1 MPVNKAWSRREY
13 LGEHEIAQ
21 NLTLS
26 SKTHSCKIE
35 SYWHR
40 GDRTMD
46 QGRKDS
52 SFYRTVARFVRSLMG
67 LLIIAAWP
75 GLALAQGGETEVTKT
90 TPSNPPP
97 VVSAP
102 APVPPAPAAPAHVAS
117 KAASPVGGSVS
128 SGWRAKTAQPPQSP
142 PQPQTPA
149 PVPALVQESNQEII
163 GKVNDYFNK
172 LTNLE
177 GTFVQTDPDNSQ
189 KQGRFYFAR
198 PGRLRFDYSLP
209 SRLKIISNGY
219 YLAIEDYALNTSD
232 KYPLEMTPFRLLLSE
247 TVDLAKEANILG
259 IEQGPDVIVVTV
271 EDKKGDAA
279 GRISLF
285 FDKENMSLKQWIIT
299 DAQGLDTRIQVS
311 DLEQNKRV
319 SAELF
324 EFSKDVGFHR
334 E

>member
-1 MPVNKAWSRREY
+1 
-13 LGEHEIAQ
+13 
-21 NLTLS
+21 
-26 SKTHSCKIE
+26 
-35 SYWHR
+35 
-40 GDRTMD
+40 MD
-46 QGRKDS
+46 QGRTAS
-52 SFYRTVARFVRSLMG
+52 SFSSTGARFVRRLIG
-67 LLIIAAWP
+67 LLIIATLP
-75 GLALAQGGETEVTKT
+75 QVALAQGGETAVAKS

-97 VVSAP
+97 VASAP
-102 APVPPAPAAPAHVAS
+102 APVPPAPIPPAAVAPAPAPTVAA
-117 KAASPVGGSVS
+117 KAASPVGGNGGL
-128 SGWRAKTAQPPQSP
+128 GWGAKTAQPPQP
-142 PQPQTPA
+142 APQVAA
-149 PVPALVQESNQEII
+149 PVPVRPVQESDSEII

-172 LTNLE
+172 LANLE
-177 GTFVQTDPDNSQ
+177 GTFIQTDPDNTQ

-209 SRLKIISNGY
+209 SRLKIISDGY

-259 IEQGPDVIVVTV
+259 IEQGPDTVVVTV

-279 GRISLF
+279 GKISLF
-285 FDKENMSLKQWIIT
+285 FNKADMSLRQWIIT
-299 DAQGLDTRIQVS
+299 DAQGLDTRIQIN

-324 EFSKDVGFHR
+324 EFSKEIGFHR

>member
-1 MPVNKAWSRREY
+1 
-13 LGEHEIAQ
+13 
-21 NLTLS
+21 
-26 SKTHSCKIE
+26 
-35 SYWHR
+35 
-40 GDRTMD
+40 MD

-52 SFYRTVARFVRSLMG
+52 RFYRTVAPFVRSLIG
-67 LLIIAAWP
+67 LSIIAAWP

-90 TPSNPPP
+90 IPSNPPP
-97 VVSAP
+97 VVSEPVP
-102 APVPPAPAAPAHVAS
+102 APPPPAPPAHVAA
-117 KAASPVGGSVS
+117 KAASPVGGS
-128 SGWRAKTAQPPQSP
+128 SGWGAKTAQPPHSH

-149 PVPALVQESNQEII
+149 PVPALVQESNEEII
-163 GKVNDYFNK
+163 VKVNDYFNK

-189 KQGRFYFAR
+189 KHGRFYFAR
-198 PGRLRFDYSLP
+198 PGRLRFDYYPP

-247 TVDLAKEANILG
+247 TVDLSKEANILG
-259 IEQGPDVIVVTV
+259 IEQGPDVVVVTV

-285 FDKENMSLKQWIIT
+285 FDKENMTLKQWIIT

>member
-1 MPVNKAWSRREY
+1 
-13 LGEHEIAQ
+13 
-21 NLTLS
+21 
-26 SKTHSCKIE
+26 
-35 SYWHR
+35 
-40 GDRTMD
+40 MD
-46 QGRKDS
+46 QGRKVS
-52 SFYRTVARFVRSLMG
+52 SFYRTGARLLRRLIG
-67 LLIIAAWP
+67 LLIIATLP
-75 GLALAQGGETEVTKT
+75 EVTLAQGGETEVTKT
-90 TPSNPPP
+90 TPANPPP

-102 APVPPAPAAPAHVAS
+102 VPIPPAPVAPAHAPAVAA
-117 KAASPVGGSVS
+117 KAASPVGGSGG
-128 SGWRAKTAQPPQSP
+128 SGWGAKTAQPPLSP
-142 PQPQTPA
+142 PQPQMPALVPA
-149 PVPALVQESNQEII
+149 PVQESNQEII

-177 GTFVQTDPDNSQ
+177 GAFVQTDPDNSQ

-247 TVDLAKEANILG
+247 TVDLSKDANILG
-259 IEQGPDVIVVTV
+259 IEQGPDAVVLTV

-285 FDKENMSLKQWIIT
+285 FDKESMSLKQWIIT

-324 EFSKDVGFHR
+324 EFSKEVGFHR
-334 E
+334 D

>member
-1 MPVNKAWSRREY
+1 
-13 LGEHEIAQ
+13 
-21 NLTLS
+21 
-26 SKTHSCKIE
+26 
-35 SYWHR
+35 
-40 GDRTMD
+40 MD

-52 SFYRTVARFVRSLMG
+52 SFYRTVVRFVRSLVG
-67 LLIIAAWP
+67 LLIIATWP
-75 GLALAQGGETEVTKT
+75 ELALAQGGETEVTKT

-102 APVPPAPAAPAHVAS
+102 VPVPPAPVAPAHAPAVAA
-117 KAASPVGGSVS
+117 KAASPVGGSGG
-128 SGWRAKTAQPPQSP
+128 SGWGAKTAQPPQSP
-142 PQPQTPA
+142 PQPQPQMPA
-149 PVPALVQESNQEII
+149 PVLAPVQESNPEII

-198 PGRLRFDYSLP
+198 PGRLRFDYSPP

-247 TVDLAKEANILG
+247 TVDLSKDANILG
-259 IEQGPDVIVVTV
+259 IEQGPDAVVLTV

>member
-1 MPVNKAWSRREY
+1 
-13 LGEHEIAQ
+13 
-21 NLTLS
+21 
-26 SKTHSCKIE
+26 
-35 SYWHR
+35 
-40 GDRTMD
+40 MD
-46 QGRKDS
+46 HGRKVS
-52 SFYRTVARFVRSLMG
+52 SFSSTGARFVRRFVG
-67 LLIIAAWP
+67 LLIIATLP
-75 GLALAQGGETEVTKT
+75 QLALAQGGETEVAKT

-102 APVPPAPAAPAHVAS
+102 VPVLPAPVTPAPGPAVAA
-117 KAASPVGGSVS
+117 KAASPVGGSGGGA
-128 SGWRAKTAQPPQSP
+128 GWQAKTAQPPQ
-142 PQPQTPA
+142 PQAAAPA
-149 PVPALVQESNQEII
+149 PVRPAQENDQDVI
-163 GKVNDYFNK
+163 GKVNDFFNK

-177 GTFVQTDPDNSQ
+177 GTFVQTDPDNTQ

-198 PGRLRFDYSLP
+198 PGRLRFDYSPP
-209 SRLKIISNGY
+209 SRLKIISDGY

-259 IEQGPDVIVVTV
+259 IEQGPDTVVMTV

-285 FDKENMSLKQWIIT
+285 FNKADMSLKQWIIT

-324 EFSKDVGFHR
+324 EFSKEIGFHR
-334 E
+334 D

>member
-1 MPVNKAWSRREY
+1 
-13 LGEHEIAQ
+13 
-21 NLTLS
+21 
-26 SKTHSCKIE
+26 
-35 SYWHR
+35 
-40 GDRTMD
+40 MD
-46 QGRKDS
+46 QGRKVS
-52 SFYRTVARFVRSLMG
+52 SFYRTGALFARCLIG
-67 LLIIAAWP
+67 LSIIAALP
-75 GLALAQGGETEVTKT
+75 ELALSQGGETEVAKT

-97 VVSAP
+97 VASAPVPAPP
-102 APVPPAPAAPAHVAS
+102 APVEPAPVAAAKPS
-117 KAASPVGGSVS
+117 SPVGGSS
-128 SGWRAKTAQPPQSP
+128 GAGGWRAKTAQPRHHVEP
-142 PQPQTPA
+142 PA
-149 PVPALVQESNQEII
+149 PIPVRESDQEIV

-189 KQGRFYFAR
+189 KKGRFYFAR
-198 PGRLRFDYSLP
+198 PGRLRFDYYPP

-259 IEQGPDVIVVTV
+259 IEQGPDTVVITV

-285 FDKENMSLKQWIIT
+285 FNKADMSLKQWIIT
-299 DAQGLDTRIQVS
+299 DAQGLNTRIEVA

-334 E
+334 D

>member
-1 MPVNKAWSRREY
+1 
-13 LGEHEIAQ
+13 
-21 NLTLS
+21 
-26 SKTHSCKIE
+26 
-35 SYWHR
+35 
-40 GDRTMD
+40 MD
-46 QGRKDS
+46 QGRKVS
-52 SFYRTVARFVRSLMG
+52 SFSSTGARFVRRFVG
-67 LLIIAAWP
+67 LLIIATLP
-75 GLALAQGGETEVTKT
+75 QVALAQGGETAVAKT
-90 TPSNPPP
+90 IPSNPPP

-102 APVPPAPAAPAHVAS
+102 APVLPAPVAPAPGPAVAA
-117 KAASPVGGSVS
+117 KAASPVGGSGGA
-128 SGWRAKTAQPPQSP
+128 GWQAKTAQPPQ
-142 PQPQTPA
+142 PQAAPPA
-149 PVPALVQESNQEII
+149 PVRPAQENDQEVI
-163 GKVNDYFNK
+163 GKVNDFFNK

-177 GTFVQTDPDNSQ
+177 GTFVQTDPDNTQ

-198 PGRLRFDYSLP
+198 PGRLRFDYSPP
-209 SRLKIISNGY
+209 SRLKIISDGY

-259 IEQGPDVIVVTV
+259 IEQGPDTVVMTV

-285 FDKENMSLKQWIIT
+285 FNKADMSLKQWIIT

-324 EFSKDVGFHR
+324 EFSKEIGFHR
-334 E
+334 D

>member
-1 MPVNKAWSRREY
+1 
-13 LGEHEIAQ
+13 
-21 NLTLS
+21 
-26 SKTHSCKIE
+26 
-35 SYWHR
+35 
-40 GDRTMD
+40 MD

-52 SFYRTVARFVRSLMG
+52 SFYITVVRFVRSLVG
-67 LLIIAAWP
+67 LLIIATWP
-75 GLALAQGGETEVTKT
+75 ELALAQGGETEVTKT

-102 APVPPAPAAPAHVAS
+102 VPVPPAAVAPTHAPAVAA
-117 KAASPVGGSVS
+117 KAASPVGGSGG
-128 SGWRAKTAQPPQSP
+128 SGWGAKTAQPPQSP
-142 PQPQTPA
+142 PQPQPQMPA
-149 PVPALVQESNQEII
+149 PVLAPVQESNPEII

-198 PGRLRFDYSLP
+198 PGRLRFDYSPP

-247 TVDLAKEANILG
+247 TVDLSKDANILG
-259 IEQGPDVIVVTV
+259 IEQGPDAVVLTV

>member
-1 MPVNKAWSRREY
+1 
-13 LGEHEIAQ
+13 
-21 NLTLS
+21 
-26 SKTHSCKIE
+26 
-35 SYWHR
+35 
-40 GDRTMD
+40 MD

-52 SFYRTVARFVRSLMG
+52 SFYRTVAPFVSLMG
-67 LLIIAAWP
+67 LLIIAASP

-90 TPSNPPP
+90 IPSNPPP

-102 APVPPAPAAPAHVAS
+102 VPAPPPPAAPAHVAA
-117 KAASPVGGSVS
+117 KAASPIGGSG
-128 SGWRAKTAQPPQSP
+128 SGWGAKTAQPPQSP

-149 PVPALVQESNQEII
+149 PVPAPVQESNQEII
-163 GKVNDYFNK
+163 VKVNDYFNK

-189 KQGRFYFAR
+189 KHGRFYFAR
-198 PGRLRFDYSLP
+198 PGRLRFDYYPP

-247 TVDLAKEANILG
+247 TVDLSKEANILG
-259 IEQGPDVIVVTV
+259 IEQGPDVVVVTV

-285 FDKENMSLKQWIIT
+285 FNKENMSLTQWIIT

>member
-1 MPVNKAWSRREY
+1 M
-13 LGEHEIAQ
+13 
-21 NLTLS
+21 
-26 SKTHSCKIE
+26 
-35 SYWHR
+35 
-40 GDRTMD
+40 
-46 QGRKDS
+46 
-52 SFYRTVARFVRSLMG
+52 
-67 LLIIAAWP
+67 
-75 GLALAQGGETEVTKT
+75 GGENCAT
-90 TPSNPPP
+90 
-97 VVSAP
+97 
-102 APVPPAPAAPAHVAS
+102 AS
-117 KAASPVGGSVS
+117 V
-128 SGWRAKTAQPPQSP
+128 P

-149 PVPALVQESNQEII
+149 PVPAPVQESNQEII
-163 GKVNDYFNK
+163 AKVNDYFNK

-189 KQGRFYFAR
+189 KRGRFYFAR
-198 PGRLRFDYSLP
+198 PGRLRFDYSPP

-247 TVDLAKEANILG
+247 TVDLSKEANILG
-259 IEQGPDVIVVTV
+259 IEQGPDMVVVTV

-285 FDKENMSLKQWIIT
+285 FNKENMSLNQWIIT

>member
-1 MPVNKAWSRREY
+1 
-13 LGEHEIAQ
+13 
-21 NLTLS
+21 
-26 SKTHSCKIE
+26 
-35 SYWHR
+35 
-40 GDRTMD
+40 MD

-52 SFYRTVARFVRSLMG
+52 SFNRTGARLLRRLVG
-67 LLIIAAWP
+67 LLVIAAWP
-75 GLALAQGGETEVTKT
+75 ELALAQGGETEVTKT

-97 VVSAP
+97 AVSAP
-102 APVPPAPAAPAHVAS
+102 APVPPAPAAPAHAPAVAA
-117 KAASPVGGSVS
+117 KAASPVGGSGG
-128 SGWRAKTAQPPQSP
+128 SGWGAKTAQPPQ
-142 PQPQTPA
+142 PQPQMPA
-149 PVPALVQESNQEII
+149 PVSAPVQESNQEII

-198 PGRLRFDYSLP
+198 PGRLRFDYSPP

-232 KYPLEMTPFRLLLSE
+232 KYPLEMTPFGLLLSE
-247 TVDLAKEANILG
+247 TVDLSKDANILG
-259 IEQGPDVIVVTV
+259 IEQGPDAVVLTV

-334 E
+334 D

>member
-1 MPVNKAWSRREY
+1 
-13 LGEHEIAQ
+13 
-21 NLTLS
+21 
-26 SKTHSCKIE
+26 
-35 SYWHR
+35 
-40 GDRTMD
+40 MD

-52 SFYRTVARFVRSLMG
+52 SFYRAAVRFVRSLG

-75 GLALAQGGETEVTKT
+75 ELALAQGGETEVTKT
-90 TPSNPPP
+90 TPSNPPAA
-97 VVSAP
+97 VSAP
-102 APVPPAPAAPAHVAS
+102 VPVPPAPVAPAHAPAVAA
-117 KAASPVGGSVS
+117 KAASPVGGSGG
-128 SGWRAKTAQPPQSP
+128 SGWGAKTAQPPQSP
-142 PQPQTPA
+142 PQPQPQMPA
-149 PVPALVQESNQEII
+149 PAPVQESNQEII

-189 KQGRFYFAR
+189 KKGRFYFAR
-198 PGRLRFDYSLP
+198 PGRLRFDYSPP

-247 TVDLAKEANILG
+247 TVDLSKDANILG
-259 IEQGPDVIVVTV
+259 IEQGPDAVVLTV

-285 FDKENMSLKQWIIT
+285 FNKDSMSLEQWIIT

-324 EFSKDVGFHR
+324 EFSKEVGFHR
-334 E
+334 D

>member
-1 MPVNKAWSRREY
+1 
-13 LGEHEIAQ
+13 
-21 NLTLS
+21 
-26 SKTHSCKIE
+26 
-35 SYWHR
+35 
-40 GDRTMD
+40 MD

-52 SFYRTVARFVRSLMG
+52 SFYRTVAPFVSLMG
-67 LLIIAAWP
+67 LLIIAASP

-90 TPSNPPP
+90 IPSNPPP

-102 APVPPAPAAPAHVAS
+102 VPAPPPPAAPAHVAA
-117 KAASPVGGSVS
+117 KAASPIGGSG
-128 SGWRAKTAQPPQSP
+128 SGWGAKTAQPPQSP

-149 PVPALVQESNQEII
+149 PVPAPVQESNQEII
-163 GKVNDYFNK
+163 VKVNDYFNK

-189 KQGRFYFAR
+189 KHGRFYFAR
-198 PGRLRFDYSLP
+198 PGRLRFDYYPP

-247 TVDLAKEANILG
+247 TVDLSKEANILG
-259 IEQGPDVIVVTV
+259 IEQGPDMVVVTV

>member
-1 MPVNKAWSRREY
+1 
-13 LGEHEIAQ
+13 
-21 NLTLS
+21 
-26 SKTHSCKIE
+26 
-35 SYWHR
+35 
-40 GDRTMD
+40 MD
-46 QGRKDS
+46 EGRKVS
-52 SFYRTVARFVRSLMG
+52 SFSRTGPRFVSCIVALLMT
-67 LLIIAAWP
+67 AALP
-75 GLALAQGGETEVTKT
+75 RLGLAQGGETEVAKT

-97 VVSAP
+97 AVSAP
-102 APVPPAPAAPAHVAS
+102 APTPAPLPVPVPAAPAAHTRATAA
-117 KAASPVGGSVS
+117 KPASPVGGS
-128 SGWRAKTAQPPQSP
+128 GGPAWQANTAQL
-142 PQPQTPA
+142 PQPQAALPA
-149 PVPALVQESNQEII
+149 PVRPVEESDQEII
-163 GKVNDYFNK
+163 LKVNDYFNK

-177 GTFVQTDPDNSQ
+177 GTFVQTDPDNTQ

-198 PGRLRFDYSLP
+198 PGRLRFDYSPP

-247 TVDLAKEANILG
+247 TVDLAKDANLLG
-259 IEQGPDVIVVTV
+259 IEQGPDAVVITV

-285 FDKENMSLKQWIIT
+285 FNKADMSLNQWIIT
-299 DAQGLDTRIQVS
+299 DAQGLNTRIQVS

-334 E
+334 D

>member
-1 MPVNKAWSRREY
+1 
-13 LGEHEIAQ
+13 
-21 NLTLS
+21 
-26 SKTHSCKIE
+26 
-35 SYWHR
+35 
-40 GDRTMD
+40 MD
-46 QGRKDS
+46 QGREAS
-52 SFYRTVARFVRSLMG
+52 SFSSTGARFVRRLIG
-67 LLIIAAWP
+67 LLIIATLP
-75 GLALAQGGETEVTKT
+75 QVALAQGGETAVAKS
-90 TPSNPPP
+90 TPSSPPP
-97 VVSAP
+97 VASAP
-102 APVPPAPAAPAHVAS
+102 APVAPAPVASAPAPTVAA
-117 KAASPVGGSVS
+117 KAASPVGGSGGA
-128 SGWRAKTAQPPQSP
+128 GWQAKTAQPPQP
-142 PQPQTPA
+142 TPQAAA
-149 PVPALVQESNQEII
+149 PVPVRPVQESDLEII

-172 LTNLE
+172 LANLE
-177 GTFVQTDPDNSQ
+177 GTFIQTDPDNTQ

-209 SRLKIISNGY
+209 SRLKIISDGY

-259 IEQGPDVIVVTV
+259 IEQGPDTVVMTV

-285 FDKENMSLKQWIIT
+285 FNKADMTLRQWIIT
-299 DAQGLDTRIQVS
+299 DAQGLNTRIEVN

>member
-1 MPVNKAWSRREY
+1 
-13 LGEHEIAQ
+13 
-21 NLTLS
+21 
-26 SKTHSCKIE
+26 
-35 SYWHR
+35 
-40 GDRTMD
+40 MD
-46 QGRKDS
+46 QGRKAPSFS
-52 SFYRTVARFVRSLMG
+52 STGARFVRRFIG
-67 LLIIAAWP
+67 LLIIATLP
-75 GLALAQGGETEVTKT
+75 QVALAQGGETAVAKS
-90 TPSNPPP
+90 TPSSPPP
-97 VVSAP
+97 VASAP
-102 APVPPAPAAPAHVAS
+102 APVPPAPAAPVPTVAA
-117 KAASPVGGSVS
+117 KAASPVGGSGGA
-128 SGWRAKTAQPPQSP
+128 GWQAKTAQPPQAAA
-142 PQPQTPA
+142 PA
-149 PVPALVQESNQEII
+149 PVRPVQESDPEII

-177 GTFVQTDPDNSQ
+177 GTFIQTDPDNTQ

-209 SRLKIISNGY
+209 SRLKIISDGY

-259 IEQGPDVIVVTV
+259 IEQGPDTVVMTV

-285 FDKENMSLKQWIIT
+285 FNKADMSLRQWIIT
-299 DAQGLDTRIQVS
+299 DAQGLDTRIQVN

>member
-1 MPVNKAWSRREY
+1 
-13 LGEHEIAQ
+13 
-21 NLTLS
+21 
-26 SKTHSCKIE
+26 
-35 SYWHR
+35 
-40 GDRTMD
+40 MD
-46 QGRKDS
+46 QGRKAPSFS
-52 SFYRTVARFVRSLMG
+52 STGAHFVRRLIG
-67 LLIIAAWP
+67 LLIIATLPQVAH
-75 GLALAQGGETEVTKT
+75 AQGGETAVAKS

-97 VVSAP
+97 VASAP
-102 APVPPAPAAPAHVAS
+102 APVPPTPAAPAPAPTVAA
-117 KAASPVGGSVS
+117 KAASPVGGNGGA
-128 SGWRAKTAQPPQSP
+128 GWQAKTAQPPQP
-142 PQPQTPA
+142 TPQPQAAAPA
-149 PVPALVQESNQEII
+149 PVRPVRPVQESDPEII

-177 GTFVQTDPDNSQ
+177 GTFIQTDPDNTQ

-209 SRLKIISNGY
+209 SRLKIISDGY

-259 IEQGPDVIVVTV
+259 IEQGPDTVVMTV

-279 GRISLF
+279 GKISLF
-285 FDKENMSLKQWIIT
+285 FNKADMSLRQWIIT
-299 DAQGLDTRIQVS
+299 DAQGLDTRIQIN

-334 E
+334 D

>member
-1 MPVNKAWSRREY
+1 VAWEYPGRR
-13 LGEHEIAQ
+13 EIAQ

-26 SKTHSCKIE
+26 SKTHSRKIE
-35 SYWHR
+35 SYSHR

-46 QGRKDS
+46 QGRKVS
-52 SFYRTVARFVRSLMG
+52 SFVRCMLG
-67 LLIIAAWP
+67 LLMAAALP
-75 GLALAQGGETEVTKT
+75 QLALAEGGETEISKT
-90 TPSNPPP
+90 SPSNPPP
-97 VVSAP
+97 AASAP
-102 APVPPAPAAPAHVAS
+102 APVPPTPFAPPPVAAAKP
-117 KAASPVGGSVS
+117 ASPVGGSGAGA
-128 SGWRAKTAQPPQSP
+128 GWKAKTAQPPRQ
-142 PQPQTPA
+142 QAPA
-149 PVPALVQESNQEII
+149 PAPLPVQVSDQEII

-177 GTFVQTDPDNSQ
+177 GTFVQTDPDNTQ
-189 KQGRFYFAR
+189 KQGKFYFAR
-198 PGRLRFDYSLP
+198 PGRLRFDYSPP

-247 TVDLAKEANILG
+247 TVDLSRDANILG
-259 IEQGPDVIVVTV
+259 IEQGADTAVVTV

-285 FDKENMSLKQWIIT
+285 FNKTDMSLKEWIIT
-299 DAQGLDTRIQVS
+299 DAQGLNTRIEVS
-311 DLEQNKRV
+311 NLEQNKRV

-334 E
+334 D

>member
-1 MPVNKAWSRREY
+1 
-13 LGEHEIAQ
+13 
-21 NLTLS
+21 
-26 SKTHSCKIE
+26 
-35 SYWHR
+35 
-40 GDRTMD
+40 MD
-46 QGRKDS
+46 QGRKVS
-52 SFYRTVARFVRSLMG
+52 SSYRTGARFARRLIG
-67 LLIIAAWP
+67 LLIIATLP
-75 GLALAQGGETEVTKT
+75 ELALAQGGETEVAKT

-102 APVPPAPAAPAHVAS
+102 VPAPPAPSAAPAAPAHAAAIAA
-117 KAASPVGGSVS
+117 KATSPVGGNGG
-128 SGWRAKTAQPPQSP
+128 SGWGAKTAQPVQPA
-142 PQPQTPA
+142 PQPQAAAPA
-149 PVPALVQESNQEII
+149 PIQESDQEII
-163 GKVNDYFNK
+163 VKVNDYFNK

-189 KQGRFYFAR
+189 KQGKFYFAR
-198 PGRLRFDYSLP
+198 PGRLRFDYSPP

-219 YLAIEDYALNTSD
+219 YLAIEDFALNTSD

-259 IEQGPDVIVVTV
+259 IEQGPDTVVMAV

-279 GRISLF
+279 GKISLF
-285 FDKENMSLKQWIIT
+285 FNKADMSLKQWIIT
-299 DAQGLDTRIQVS
+299 DAQGLNTRIEVN

-334 E
+334 D

>member
-1 MPVNKAWSRREY
+1 MREY
-13 LGEHEIAQ
+13 PREHEIAQ

-26 SKTHSCKIE
+26 SKLIAANRKHS
-35 SYWHR
+35 HR

-46 QGRKDS
+46 QGRTAPSFS
-52 SFYRTVARFVRSLMG
+52 STGARFVRRLIG
-67 LLIIAAWP
+67 VLIIATLP
-75 GLALAQGGETEVTKT
+75 QVALAQGGETAVTKS
-90 TPSNPPP
+90 TPSNPAP
-97 VVSAP
+97 VAAAP
-102 APVPPAPAAPAHVAS
+102 APVPPAPAAPAPAPTVAS
-117 KAASPVGGSVS
+117 KAGNPVGGN
-128 SGWRAKTAQPPQSP
+128 GGAWQAKTAQPPQP
-142 PQPQTPA
+142 TPQAAAPA
-149 PVPALVQESNQEII
+149 PVRPIRESDPEII

-172 LTNLE
+172 LANLE
-177 GTFVQTDPDNSQ
+177 GTFIQTDPDNTQ

-209 SRLKIISNGY
+209 SRLKIISDGY

-247 TVDLAKEANILG
+247 TVDLGKEANILG
-259 IEQGPDVIVVTV
+259 IEQGPDTVVVTV

-279 GRISLF
+279 GKISLF
-285 FDKENMSLKQWIIT
+285 FNKADMSLSQWIIT
-299 DAQGLDTRIQVS
+299 DAQGLDTRIQIN

-324 EFSKDVGFHR
+324 EFSKEIGFHR

>member
-1 MPVNKAWSRREY
+1 
-13 LGEHEIAQ
+13 
-21 NLTLS
+21 
-26 SKTHSCKIE
+26 
-35 SYWHR
+35 
-40 GDRTMD
+40 MD
-46 QGRKDS
+46 QGRKDL
-52 SFYRTVARFVRSLMG
+52 SFYRTVVRFVRSLIG
-67 LLIIAAWP
+67 LSVIAGWP

-102 APVPPAPAAPAHVAS
+102 VPVPPPPPAAPAHVAA
-117 KAASPVGGSVS
+117 KAASPVGGSGS
-128 SGWRAKTAQPPQSP
+128 SGWGAKTAQPPQSP
-142 PQPQTPA
+142 PQPQMPA
-149 PVPALVQESNQEII
+149 PLPAPVQESNQEII
-163 GKVNDYFNK
+163 AKVNDYFNK

-198 PGRLRFDYSLP
+198 PGRLRFDYSPP

-247 TVDLAKEANILG
+247 TVDLSKEANILG
-259 IEQGPDVIVVTV
+259 IEQGPDVVVVTV

>member
-1 MPVNKAWSRREY
+1 
-13 LGEHEIAQ
+13 
-21 NLTLS
+21 
-26 SKTHSCKIE
+26 
-35 SYWHR
+35 
-40 GDRTMD
+40 
-46 QGRKDS
+46 
-52 SFYRTVARFVRSLMG
+52 
-67 LLIIAAWP
+67 
-75 GLALAQGGETEVTKT
+75 
-90 TPSNPPP
+90 
-97 VVSAP
+97 
-102 APVPPAPAAPAHVAS
+102 
-117 KAASPVGGSVS
+117 
-128 SGWRAKTAQPPQSP
+128 
-142 PQPQTPA
+142 
-149 PVPALVQESNQEII
+149 
-163 GKVNDYFNK
+163 

-198 PGRLRFDYSLP
+198 PGRLRFDYYPP

-247 TVDLAKEANILG
+247 TVDLSKEANILG
-259 IEQGPDVIVVTV
+259 IEQGPDVVVVTV

-285 FDKENMSLKQWIIT
+285 FNKENMSLTQWIIT